1 MVRYLWTEEEM
12 ILAADLADDRG
23 WKGPNST
30 TQEVVEL
37 SELLNRAKIYPLH
50 DRPPNF
56 RSPSSVSRKV
66 GNLIGSHPS
75 APRYSL
81 RTSAGE
87 VPIVN
92 RFVDERTH
100 MKRQAADIRERIR
113 SGLL

>member
-1 MVRYLWTEEEM
+1 MVRCLWTEEEM

-23 WKGPNST
+23 WKGPNSAT
-30 TQEVVEL
+30 PEVVEL

-50 DRPPNF
+50 DRPENF
-56 RSPSSVSRKV
+56 RSPSSVSRKI

-75 APRYSL
+75 APRNAL

-92 RFVDERTH
+92 RFVDDRTP
-100 MKRQAADIRERIR
+100 MKRQAADIRVRIR
-113 SGLL
+113 RGLL